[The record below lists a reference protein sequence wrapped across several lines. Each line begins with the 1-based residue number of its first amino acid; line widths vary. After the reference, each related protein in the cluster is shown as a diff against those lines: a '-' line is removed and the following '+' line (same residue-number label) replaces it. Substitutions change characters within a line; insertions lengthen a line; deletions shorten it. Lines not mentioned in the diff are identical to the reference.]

1 MEEEK
6 AEHRERERQSIG
18 FQKSFITFF
27 FFFLNCADV
36 ENCGSFKSFGF
47 ICIYRLYSKSII
59 NRPCYNIWE
68 MLRNAL

>member
-1 MEEEK
+1 MK
-6 AEHRERERQSIG
+6 GKGRVSG
-18 FQKSFITFF
+18 FRKVLLRF